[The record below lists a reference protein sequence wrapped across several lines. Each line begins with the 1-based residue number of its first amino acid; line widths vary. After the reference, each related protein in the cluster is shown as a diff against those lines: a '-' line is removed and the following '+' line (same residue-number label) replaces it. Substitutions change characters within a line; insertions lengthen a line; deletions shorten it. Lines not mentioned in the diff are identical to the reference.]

1 MKRAS
6 PPFRSAALLAC
17 LWAAP
22 VVHAETIALRCPMIS
37 VAAEFIYDI
46 DLAAKT
52 VQLANVG
59 ESRTL
64 PVTVDATFVTWSDPP
79 AGVLYRLT
87 RGSGELMT
95 ASTAVG
101 PWEMMSFC
109 VPRRGI

>member
-1 MKRAS
+1 MKRAR
-6 PPFRSAALLAC
+6 PTFRATALLAC
-17 LWAAP
+17 LWTAPAAY
-22 VVHAETIALRCPMIS
+22 AETIALRCPMIS
-37 VAAEFIYDI
+37 IAAEFIYDI

-64 PVTVDATFVTWSDPP
+64 PVTVDATFITWSDPP

-95 ASTAVG
+95 ASAAVG

>member
-1 MKRAS
+1 MNRSK
-6 PPFRSAALLAC
+6 PPFRAAVLVSC

-22 VVHAETIALRCPMIS
+22 AAHAETIALRCPMTS
-37 VAAEFIYDI
+37 VAAEFLYDI

-52 VQLANVG
+52 VQLANVSEG
-59 ESRTL
+59 RTL
-64 PVTVDATFVTWSDPP
+64 PVTVDATFVTWQDRQ

-95 ASTAVG
+95 ASKPDG

-109 VPRRGI
+109 VPRRGL

>member
-6 PPFRSAALLAC
+6 PVFRAVVLLMC
-17 LWAAP
+17 LWTAPAAR
-22 VVHAETIALRCPMIS
+22 AEILALRCPMIS
-37 VAAEFIYDI
+37 VAAEFLYDI
-46 DLAAKT
+46 DLAART

-59 ESRTL
+59 EPRAL
-64 PVTVDATFVTWSDPP
+64 PVTLDAAFVTWTDRE

-87 RGSGELMT
+87 RSSGELMT
-95 ASTAVG
+95 ASAADG

>member
-1 MKRAS
+1 MNPRGRFAV
-6 PPFRSAALLAC
+6 FLLAC

-22 VVHAETIALRCPMIS
+22 VANAETISLRCPMTSMAI
-37 VAAEFIYDI
+37 EYLYDV

-59 ESRTL
+59 GGGTL
-64 PVTVDATFVTWSDPP
+64 PVTVDTTFVTWQDPRSR
-79 AGVLYRLT
+79 VLFRLT

-95 ASTAVG
+95 AGKPDG

>member
-1 MKRAS
+1 MKSARRAAVVLS
-6 PPFRSAALLAC
+6 AC
-17 LWAAP
+17 LWATPAA
-22 VVHAETIALRCPMIS
+22 HAETIALRCPMTS

-64 PVTVDATFVTWSDPP
+64 PVTVDATFVTWQDRQT
-79 AGVLYRLT
+79 GVLYRLT

-95 ASTAVG
+95 AGAAAG

-109 VPRRGI
+109 VPRRGL

>member
-1 MKRAS
+1 MKRTR
-6 PPFRSAALLAC
+6 PPFCATVMLVC
-17 LWAAP
+17 LWVAPAAN
-22 VVHAETIALRCPMIS
+22 AQTIALRCPMIS

-64 PVTVDATFVTWSDPP
+64 LVTVDTTFITWSDPP

-95 ASTAVG
+95 ASAAEG